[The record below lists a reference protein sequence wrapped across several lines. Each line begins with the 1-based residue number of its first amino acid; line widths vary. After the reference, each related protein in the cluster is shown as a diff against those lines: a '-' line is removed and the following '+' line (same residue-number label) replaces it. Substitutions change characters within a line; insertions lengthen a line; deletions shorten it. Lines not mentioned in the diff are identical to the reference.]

1 MSKICAIISGG
12 NFSPLLNIE
21 NSDYIIACD
30 KGYEYAKK
38 AGILPN
44 LIIGDFD
51 SCREEPPEKI
61 PVLSLP
67 EEKDDTDTMS
77 AIRYAVAHNFD
88 ELFIYC
94 ALGGRLDHTVG
105 NIQSASY
112 AASKGLTVRIIDSD
126 NELCI
131 FSDNEI
137 IFPKRDNCSI
147 SVLSLSDKCDGVS
160 VTGGKYKLENA
171 TVTNIFPIGISNEWT
186 DSISVSVKTGI
197 IAVIMSGLDR

>member
-1 MSKICAIISGG
+1 
-12 NFSPLLNIE
+12 
-21 NSDYIIACD
+21 
-30 KGYEYAKK
+30 
-38 AGILPN
+38 
-44 LIIGDFD
+44 
-51 SCREEPPEKI
+51 
-61 PVLSLP
+61 
-67 EEKDDTDTMS
+67 MS